1 MRSIFTII
9 FISAF
14 SLFSCKEY
22 TIEDAILNAT
32 TAKEIQQAIT
42 QGYWQLDQY
51 KYPEESTIRNQQTFF
66 AFEFKNEG
74 NFDEYHRKNVKF
86 NKERWYYRIKEI
98 NKKAYLVRY
107 ASEDDYKKDSYSD
120 YQAYQVKIENNVLIL
135 AQLGDA
141 RVDYLKR
148 YNSLAEMKDLPEG
161 N

>member
-9 FISAF
+9 FVTAF
-14 SLFSCKEY
+14 SLFSCKED

-32 TAKEIQQAIT
+32 TANEIQQAIT
-42 QGYWQLDQY
+42 QGFWQLDQY
-51 KYPEESTIRNQQTFF
+51 KYPEEPNIRNQQTFL
-66 AFEFKNEG
+66 AYEFKNEG

-98 NKKAYLVRY
+98 NKKVYLVRY
-107 ASEDDYKKDSYSD
+107 ASEDDYKKDSYAD

-135 AQLGDA
+135 AQLGDT
-141 RVDYLKR
+141 RVDYFKH
-148 YNSLAEMKDLPEG
+148 YNSLEEMNDLPEE